1 MRNVKKPSQF
11 RLVATALHELGPKI
25 VEANGGDIKF
35 GCKNKDFQKLFER
48 GDGKKIKSEDAYVYS
63 MWEKIIA
70 QAKLLTEYGGG
81 HIPVTM
87 LETDKKGGWR

>member
-1 MRNVKKPSQF
+1 MRNVKNPSEF
-11 RLVATALHELGPKI
+11 RKIATELHELGPKI
-25 VEANGGDIKF
+25 VAANGGDIKI
-35 GCKNKDFQKLFER
+35 GCENKDYQTLLER
-48 GDGKKIKSEDAYVYS
+48 GDVKKLKTEDAWAYS

-70 QAKLLTEYGGG
+70 QARLLTEHGGG

>member
-1 MRNVKKPSQF
+1 MRNVKNPSRF
-11 RLVATALHELGPKI
+11 RQVAEELHELGPKI
-25 VEANGGDIKF
+25 IAASGGDIKF
-35 GCKNKDFQKLFER
+35 GCENKDYQKLIER
-48 GDGKKIKSEDAYVYS
+48 GDKKKVKSEDAYAYS

-70 QAKLLTEYGGG
+70 QAKFLTEHGGG